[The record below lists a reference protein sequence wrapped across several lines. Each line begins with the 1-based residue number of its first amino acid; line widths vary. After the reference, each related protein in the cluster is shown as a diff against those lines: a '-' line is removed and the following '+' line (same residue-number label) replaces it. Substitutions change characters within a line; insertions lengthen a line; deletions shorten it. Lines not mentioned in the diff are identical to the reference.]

1 MNWGGFL
8 AIASDLQ
15 LIPRLMGLDSL
26 QAAVEQVSVAPH
38 RVERDNE
45 LVGVHTVS
53 CCTLLSPLEMVP
65 STSYCVLL

>member
-26 QAAVEQVSVAPH
+26 RATVEQASVAPH
-38 RVERDNE
+38 RVERGNE
-45 LVGVHTVS
+45 LVG
-53 CCTLLSPLEMVP
+53 LF
-65 STSYCVLL
+65 